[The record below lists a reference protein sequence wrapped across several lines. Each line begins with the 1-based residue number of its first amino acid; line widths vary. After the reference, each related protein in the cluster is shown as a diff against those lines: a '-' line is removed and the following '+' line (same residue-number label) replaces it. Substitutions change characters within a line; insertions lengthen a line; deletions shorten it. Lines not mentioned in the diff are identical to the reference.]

1 MRRLPVSALALVT
14 ACSLAGCGLLPGSSD
29 LDEALEVMPA
39 DATTVTYVGRA
50 AFAEREGVDDVVTGA
65 DDEELE
71 RYLEAAT
78 TAAFTRLTPHLRTM
92 QEAAFTDL
100 DVEWEVVASG
110 ADDGPWTAWKIN
122 DDLDLDDVGDDL
134 VDAGY
139 EESEMGGERAFTA
152 DLGSADP
159 NTQLVGG
166 RYPVAVMNQ
175 VVLVPDEHLI
185 LTGADPETLLDVVT
199 DDEDS
204 LVDAQDFETVVGA
217 VDDPEFAHLQ
227 RDLDCAAALGG
238 ATGGDDSGQ
247 AESMTSEAGLEDLQ
261 RPEATAFLVH
271 GDDAETTTVLAFDD
285 ADTAEADASAREAW
299 LEDGGMLLRTQQP
312 IDDIADWSVEADD
325 SLVRIDHA
333 FDDGVDMAARAAL
346 AGDGFTLCA
355 P

>member
-1 MRRLPVSALALVT
+1 MRRRPLSALALVT
-14 ACSLAGCGLLPGSSD
+14 VCSLAGCGLLPGSD
-29 LDEALEVMPA
+29 LDEALEVIPA

-50 AFAEREGVDDVVTGA
+50 AFAEREGVDDVETGA
-65 DDEELE
+65 DDEELR

-78 TAAFTRLTPHLRTM
+78 AAASTSLTRYLGIM

-100 DVEWEVVASG
+100 DVQWEVVASG
-110 ADDGPWTAWKIN
+110 ADSGPWTAWKID

-139 EESEMGGERAFTA
+139 EESEIGGERAFTT

-159 NTQLVGG
+159 DTQLVGG
-166 RYPVAVMNQ
+166 RYPVGVMSQ

-185 LTGADPETLLDVVT
+185 LAGADPEALLDVVT

-204 LVDAQDFETVVGA
+204 LVDAQDFEEVVGV

-238 ATGGDDSGQ
+238 ATGEDDSGQ
-247 AESMTSEAGLEDLQ
+247 AEPMISEAGLEDLR
-261 RPEATAFLVH
+261 RPDATAFFVH
-271 GDDAETTTVLAFDD
+271 GDDAETTTVLGFAD

-299 LEDGGMLLRTQQP
+299 LEDGGRLLRTQQP

-325 SLVRIDHA
+325 SLVRVDHA
-333 FDDGVDMAARAAL
+333 FDEGIDWAARAAL